1 MSPKVVA
8 VCFQGLAR
16 HSRRVRRRFSRGSRE
31 ISLVPSLERQPALRY
46 AREGSALDKSPLL
59 RYFYSHNATM
69 KLFSTF
75 FLLWSLAE
83 VHSEQTFPYV
93 SFMGQTLAN
102 HSYVDLG
109 LVGNVNVSS
118 VQCITDLQSCCS
130 NAHRGSWFFPNGTT
144 LQLSGGVDIHLFR
157 TAQRVDLRRTVATSP
172 SGIYRCYI
180 ATVAVHDDNDL
191 SVRETV
197 YVGIYGL
204 GGSVSLFTN

>member
-1 MSPKVVA
+1 
-8 VCFQGLAR
+8 
-16 HSRRVRRRFSRGSRE
+16 
-31 ISLVPSLERQPALRY
+31 
-46 AREGSALDKSPLL
+46 
-59 RYFYSHNATM
+59 M
-69 KLFSTF
+69 KLFSTLC
-75 FLLWSLAE
+75 LLWSLAE

-102 HSYVDLG
+102 HSYVDLS

-130 NAHRGSWFFPNGTT
+130 NGQGTHRGNWFFPYGTR
-144 LQLSGGVDIHLFR
+144 LPFEGDIHQVR

-172 SGIYRCYI
+172 SGMYRCAI
-180 ATVAVHDDNDL
+180 PTVAVHDDSDL

-197 YVGIYGL
+197 FVGIYGL

>member
-1 MSPKVVA
+1 
-8 VCFQGLAR
+8 
-16 HSRRVRRRFSRGSRE
+16 
-31 ISLVPSLERQPALRY
+31 
-46 AREGSALDKSPLL
+46 
-59 RYFYSHNATM
+59 M

-83 VHSEQTFPYV
+83 VHSGQTFPYV

-102 HSYVDLG
+102 HSYVDLS
-109 LVGNVNVSS
+109 LVGNDRDNASS

-130 NAHRGSWFFPNGTT
+130 SDQGKHRATWFFPNRTKLMGT
-144 LQLSGGVDIHLFR
+144 GDIHQIR
-157 TAQRVDLRRTVATSP
+157 TAQRIDLLRTVATSP
-172 SGIYRCYI
+172 SGIYRCRV
-180 ATVAVHDDNDL
+180 ATLAVYDDNDL